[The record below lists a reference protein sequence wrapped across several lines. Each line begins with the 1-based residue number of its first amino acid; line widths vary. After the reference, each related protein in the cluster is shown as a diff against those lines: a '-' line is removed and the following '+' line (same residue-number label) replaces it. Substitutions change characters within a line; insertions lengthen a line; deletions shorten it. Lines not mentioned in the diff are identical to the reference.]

1 MRRQVG
7 IRKNRGN
14 MLILVCVS
22 MGLLCLGLT
31 VGMSFGGLYF
41 AQALLQNQANDLALT
56 AAVALNASDR
66 EGQMNNMISR
76 CRGLVY
82 ESRNEDNDASDRNY
96 TDIQPLADML
106 LDESRQSARDLD
118 TERTKLQQLGQAEAT
133 AQVNAQFQQ
142 MSKLNELILP
152 WIQCKKPK
160 LEGITFG
167 QVKDVQSNVTAL
179 SDFNDLTPDDENY
192 IRPQSNRYYAN
203 VNAKLPGQDA
213 DLNFQLSSLQ
223 PPVQN
228 ETAPARIALPG
239 AFADTPNGDMNS
251 AVKIDLSVAVGTE
264 YGGKTENAIH
274 VTGVS
279 VANGGGIM
287 R

>member
-1 MRRQVG
+1 
-7 IRKNRGN
+7 
-14 MLILVCVS
+14 MLILVSVS

-96 TDIQPLADML
+96 TDMQPLADML
-106 LDESRQSARDLD
+106 LDESRQSAKDLD

-133 AQVNAQFQQ
+133 AKVNAQFQQ
-142 MSKLNELILP
+142 ISKMNELILP

-167 QVKDVQSNVTAL
+167 QVNDVQSNVTAL

-203 VNAKLPGQDA
+203 INAKLPGQDA
-213 DLNFQLSSLQ
+213 DLNFHLSSLQ
-223 PPVQN
+223 PPVKN

-239 AFADTPNGDMNS
+239 AFTDTPNGDMNS
-251 AVKIDLSVAVGTE
+251 AAKIDLSVAVGTE
-264 YGGKTENAIH
+264 FGGKNESAIH